1 MFELASSCKYFARA
15 NIGHDGSCALLEG
28 RREEGALRPL
38 NNGISCR
45 LLRNVTDKEPPMGH
59 TRDPR
64 IVNYRVNIDEKR
76 RYRSLWY
83 IFYSIDS
90 ILSRK
95 FRCFRL
101 LKR

>member
-45 LLRNVTDKEPPMGH
+45 LLRNVTDKEPQPPMGH
-59 TRDPR
+59 TRGPPR
-64 IVNYRVNIDEKR
+64 IVNYRVNTDEKS
-76 RYRSLWY
+76 RYRS
-83 IFYSIDS
+83 S
-90 ILSRK
+90 
-95 FRCFRL
+95 
-101 LKR
+101 